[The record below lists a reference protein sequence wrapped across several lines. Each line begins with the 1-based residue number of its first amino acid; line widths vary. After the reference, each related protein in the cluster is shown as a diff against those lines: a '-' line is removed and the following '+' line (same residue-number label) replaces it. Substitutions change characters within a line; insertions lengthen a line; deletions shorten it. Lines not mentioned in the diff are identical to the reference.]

1 MQRRC
6 SRIAVIAA
14 LFSAQLFSA
23 QAFYPPIVISAELVC
38 GEAFQ
43 IDVTFNEPV
52 DLVSALDAFNYT
64 VFQDS
69 YENAPYVQGSN
80 VVRTLN
86 RWSFRVFL
94 DHGSFVPDTNSILL
108 VERVTDVAGNPV
120 FREFYPVTPCRPSS
134 LQIARID
141 QESFQISW
149 ATNSAGFRLESCT
162 NLTEPLWEETS
173 TIVVQGG
180 RFTARLNITAEQRFF
195 RLRLVD
201 NVAYG
206 YGLR

>member
-1 MQRRC
+1 M
-6 SRIAVIAA
+6 IAA

-23 QAFYPPIVISAELVC
+23 QAFYPPFVISAELVC
-38 GEAFQ
+38 GEPFQ
-43 IDVTFNEPV
+43 IDVTFDEPV

-69 YENAPYVQGSN
+69 YENAPYVLGSN

-120 FREFYPVTPCRPSS
+120 FREFYPVTPCRPPS
-134 LQIARID
+134 LQIARIN

-149 ATNSAGFRLESCT
+149 ATNSTGFRLESCT
-162 NLTEPLWEETS
+162 NLMEALWEGT
-173 TIVVQGG
+173 TNNIVVEGD
-180 RFTARLNITAEQRFF
+180 RFTVRLDITAEQRFF
-195 RLRLVD
+195 QLRPVA
-201 NVAYG
+201 NVARA